1 MFALSERIRPSEKSR
16 GHRGMPERQSPCSR
30 SDDSK
35 LNEVVRFPG
44 SVFWIRP
51 SLRKDPSVAA
61 ASCRIRNGY
70 ALYCASLRGAS
81 ATYQFPAL
89 DSVIIPCALM
99 VRFRCIRGTRIVH
112 ATRNLGIPRSGRRF
126 DLWNPA
132 LRPRI
137 VGFGG
142 AFGRPAAGRQRA
154 ERRVRCVIL
163 IGPQRYSEC
172 FQAGRRHAAIFA

>member
-1 MFALSERIRPSEKSR
+1 
-16 GHRGMPERQSPCSR
+16 MPERQSPCSR

-132 LRPRI
+132 LRRGLSGSAELCRPRI

-154 ERRVRCVIL
+154 ERRVGCVIL

-172 FQAGRRHAAIFA
+172 FQAGRCHAAIFA